1 MSVVFLIF
9 IQLCRGGFCRGQSGP
24 EYFFYKRV
32 EKLYLIWELF

>member
-32 EKLYLIWELF
+32 IVFLKNYI